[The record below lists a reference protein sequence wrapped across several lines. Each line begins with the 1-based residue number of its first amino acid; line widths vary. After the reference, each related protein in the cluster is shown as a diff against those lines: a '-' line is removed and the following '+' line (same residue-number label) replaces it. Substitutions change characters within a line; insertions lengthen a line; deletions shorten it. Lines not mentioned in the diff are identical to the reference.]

1 MSDDNL
7 DDATDRKRA
16 PDEFSSDPLSG
27 KIGKMLRK
35 SYQEVVDEGIPDD
48 FMELLKTADKKKGA

>member
-7 DDATDRKRA
+7 DDATERKRA
-16 PDEFSSDPLSG
+16 PDEFSADPLSG

-48 FMELLKTADKKKGA
+48 FMELLRTADKNKGS